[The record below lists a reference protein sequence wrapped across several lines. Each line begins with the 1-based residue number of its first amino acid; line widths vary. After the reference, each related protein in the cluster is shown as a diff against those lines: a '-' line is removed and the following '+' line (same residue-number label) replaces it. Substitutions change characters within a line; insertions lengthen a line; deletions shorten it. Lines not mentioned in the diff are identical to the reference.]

1 MRSVMR
7 EPVILTYHDK
17 PHAALLSIEDLEDL
31 LDGRMAKFA
40 ETGENFLSPEESASV
55 LGKFAK
61 YA

>member
-40 ETGENFLSPEESASV
+40 ETGENFLSPEESA
-55 LGKFAK
+55 
-61 YA
+61 